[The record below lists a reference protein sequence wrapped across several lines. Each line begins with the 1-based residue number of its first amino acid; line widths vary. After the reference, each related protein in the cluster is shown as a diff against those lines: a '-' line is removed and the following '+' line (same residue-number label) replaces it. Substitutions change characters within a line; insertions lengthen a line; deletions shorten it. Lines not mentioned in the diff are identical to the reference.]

1 MAILSLATLLVSAD
15 RPDPNALVWLFYL
28 GFVLLVGG
36 CCAYLS
42 ALFSFGGVARNFAAL
57 VAVGLYMYL
66 TGSALVAAVWIWG
79 LQDTNVSQND
89 AFLGPQFAGL
99 AVMIVGA
106 TLIVFSRLLP
116 TSARVPLPDI
126 LTPGLFGVLAF
137 IPVLV
142 LAFALLALNAALVAL
157 IKAPLP
163 ASAQTAVDQVS
174 PIGPVIIAGVLTLL
188 VVLLRRGVHAPLN
201 VKLLALGAAVVV
213 TLALFLRGPSNWS
226 EPPVWGL
233 DILLLA
239 LVGSLVVYF
248 VSRNLT
254 APDASSDESSTS
266 SSTPATTQ
274 PSTTQPAPQQV
285 TPAPAPQDTS
295 ATTTVTWEEP
305 RTGE

>member
-1 MAILSLATLLVSAD
+1 MAIFSLAALLVSSD
-15 RPDPNALVWLFYL
+15 RPDPNAFVWLFYL

-79 LQDTNVSQND
+79 LLDKRVSENN

-137 IPVLV
+137 VPVLV
-142 LAFALLALNAALVAL
+142 LAFALLALNAALISL

-163 ASAQTAVDQVS
+163 ASAQTAVDQLS
-174 PIGPVIIAGVLTLL
+174 PIGPVIIVGVLTLL
-188 VVLLRRGVHAPLN
+188 LVLLRRGVHAPLN
-201 VKLLALGAAVVV
+201 VKLLALSAAAVVS
-213 TLALFLRGPSNWS
+213 LALFLRGPSNWS
-226 EPPVWGL
+226 EPPVWGF

-239 LVGSLVVYF
+239 LAGTLVVYF

-254 APDASSDESSTS
+254 APDESSAES
-266 SSTPATTQ
+266 PAPASAQPAPATA
-274 PSTTQPAPQQV
+274 QPAPQQASPV
-285 TPAPAPQDTS
+285 PAPQD
-295 ATTTVTWEEP
+295 APVIWEEP
-305 RTGE
+305 STGTGE

>member
-1 MAILSLATLLVSAD
+1 MANLSLATLLVSAD
-15 RPDPNALVWLFYL
+15 RPNPNAFVWLFYL

-116 TSARVPLPDI
+116 TGARVPLPDI
-126 LTPGLFGVLAF
+126 LTPGLFAVLAF
-137 IPVLV
+137 VPVLV
-142 LAFALLALNAALVAL
+142 LAFALLALNAALVSL

-163 ASAQTAVDQVS
+163 ATTQTAVDQIS
-174 PIGPVIIAGVLTLL
+174 PVGPVIIVGVVTLL

-201 VKLLALGAAVVV
+201 VKLLALVAALVV

-226 EPPVWGL
+226 EPPIWGF
-233 DILLLA
+233 DILLLTLA
-239 LVGSLVVYF
+239 VSVVVYF

-254 APDASSDESSTS
+254 APNEA
-266 SSTPATTQ
+266 PATTQ
-274 PSTTQPAPQQV
+274 LAPQQA
-285 TPAPAPQDTS
+285 TPAPAPQDAS
-295 ATTTVTWEEP
+295 AATPVTWEEP
-305 RTGE
+305 PIGE

>member
-1 MAILSLATLLVSAD
+1 MAILSLATLLLSAD
-15 RPDPNALVWLFYL
+15 RPDPNAFVWLFYL

-42 ALFSFGGVARNFAAL
+42 ALFSFGGVTRNFAAL

-79 LQDTNVSQND
+79 VQDELVKENN

-126 LTPGLFGVLAF
+126 MTPGLFGVLAF
-137 IPVLV
+137 VPVLV
-142 LAFALLALNAALVAL
+142 FAFVLLALNAAVVSL

-163 ASAQTAVDQVS
+163 ASMQTAVDQIA
-174 PIGPVIIAGVLTLL
+174 PIGPVIIVGVVTLL
-188 VVLLRRGVHAPLN
+188 LVLLRRGVHAPLN
-201 VKLLALGAAVVV
+201 VKLLALVAAVVV
-213 TLALFLRGPSNWS
+213 ALALFLRGPSNWS
-226 EPPVWGL
+226 EPPVWGF

-239 LVGSLVVYF
+239 LAGSLVVYF

-254 APDASSDESSTS
+254 APAASSDESSTG
-266 SSTPATTQ
+266 SSTPTM
-274 PSTTQPAPQQV
+274 TQPAPQ
-285 TPAPAPQDTS
+285 PAPTPQDAS
-295 ATTTVTWEEP
+295 ATAPVTWEEP
-305 RTGE
+305 PTGE

>member
-1 MAILSLATLLVSAD
+1 MAILPLAALLAFAD
-15 RPDPNALVWLFYL
+15 RTDPNAFVWLFYL

-57 VAVGLYMYL
+57 VAVGLYL
-66 TGSALVAAVWIWG
+66 FVTGGALVAAVWIWG
-79 LQDTNVSQND
+79 AQDTSVSQND

-99 AVMIVGA
+99 AVMVVGA
-106 TLIVFSRLLP
+106 TLIIFSRLLP
-116 TSARVPLPDI
+116 TSSRVPLPDI
-126 LTPGLFGVLAF
+126 LTPGLFAVLAF
-137 IPVLV
+137 VPVLV
-142 LAFALLALNAALVAL
+142 LAFVPLALNAALISL

-163 ASAQTAVDQVS
+163 ASAQTAVNQLS
-174 PIGPVIIAGVLTLL
+174 PIGPIIIVGVVTLL

-201 VKLLALGAAVVV
+201 VKLLAVGAAVVV

-226 EPPVWGL
+226 APPVWGF

-239 LVGSLVVYF
+239 LAGSVVVYF

-254 APDASSDESSTS
+254 APAESAAG

-274 PSTTQPAPQQV
+274 PAPQANPAPQQASS
-285 TPAPAPQDTS
+285 TSTPQDTP
-295 ATTTVTWEEP
+295 VTWEAPPAE
-305 RTGE
+305 G

>member
-15 RPDPNALVWLFYL
+15 RPDPNAFVWLFYL

-66 TGSALVAAVWIWG
+66 VGSALVAAVWLWG
-79 LQDTNVSQND
+79 ALDTDALDSSVSQNN
-89 AFLGPQFAGL
+89 AFLGAYFAGL
-99 AVMIVGA
+99 AVMLIGA
-106 TLIVFSRLLP
+106 GLVIFSRLLP

-126 LTPGLFGVLAF
+126 LTPGLFAVLGF

-142 LAFALLALNAALVAL
+142 LAFVPLALNAVLIAL

-163 ASAQTAVDQVS
+163 ASAQTAVDQLS
-174 PIGPVIIAGVLTLL
+174 PIGPVIIVGVVTLL
-188 VVLLRRGVHAPLN
+188 IVLLRRGVHAPLN
-201 VKLLALGAAVVV
+201 VKLLALVAAVVV

-226 EPPVWGL
+226 NPPVWGF

-239 LVGSLVVYF
+239 LAGSLIVYF

-254 APDASSDESSTS
+254 TPAAPSDESSTGS
-266 SSTPATTQ
+266 SMPT
-274 PSTTQPAPQQV
+274 TTQPAPQQA
-285 TPAPAPQDTS
+285 TPAPAPQDAS
-295 ATTTVTWEEP
+295 AATTVTWEEP
-305 RTGE
+305 PTDE

>member
-1 MAILSLATLLVSAD
+1 MAILSLATLLVSTD
-15 RPDPNALVWLFYL
+15 RPDPNVFVWLFYL

-79 LQDTNVSQND
+79 LLDERVTENN

-126 LTPGLFGVLAF
+126 MTPGLFGVLAF
-137 IPVLV
+137 VPMLV
-142 LAFALLALNAALVAL
+142 LAFALLALNAAVVSL

-163 ASAQTAVDQVS
+163 TSAQTTVDQLA
-174 PIGPVIIAGVLTLL
+174 PIGPVIIVGVVTLL
-188 VVLLRRGVHAPLN
+188 LVLLRRGVHAPLN
-201 VKLLALGAAVVV
+201 VKLLALVAAVVV
-213 TLALFLRGPSNWS
+213 ALALFLRGPANWS
-226 EPPVWGL
+226 EPPVWGF

-239 LVGSLVVYF
+239 LAGSLVVYF

-254 APDASSDESSTS
+254 APAESAAG

-274 PSTTQPAPQQV
+274 PAPQANPAPQQASS
-285 TPAPAPQDTS
+285 TPAPQDTP
-295 ATTTVTWEEP
+295 VTWEAPPAE
-305 RTGE
+305 G

>member
-15 RPDPNALVWLFYL
+15 RPDPNAFMWLFYL

-57 VAVGLYMYL
+57 VAVGLFLYL

-79 LQDTNVSQND
+79 LLDKQVTENN

-137 IPVLV
+137 VPVLV
-142 LAFALLALNAALVAL
+142 LAFALLALNAALVSL

-163 ASAQTAVDQVS
+163 ASAQTAVDQLA
-174 PIGPVIIAGVLTLL
+174 PIGPVVVVGVVTLL
-188 VVLLRRGVHAPLN
+188 LVLLRRGVHAPLN
-201 VKLLALGAAVVV
+201 VKLLALGAAAIV

-226 EPPVWGL
+226 EQPVWGF

-239 LVGSLVVYF
+239 LAGSLVVYF

-254 APDASSDESSTS
+254 APAASTDASSTGWST
-266 SSTPATTQ
+266 ATQ
-274 PSTTQPAPQQV
+274 PSTAQPAPQQAA
-285 TPAPAPQDTS
+285 PAPAPQDAS
-295 ATTTVTWEEP
+295 SSTTVTWEEP
-305 RTGE
+305 PPG

>member
-15 RPDPNALVWLFYL
+15 RPDPNAFVWLFYL

-79 LQDTNVSQND
+79 LLDERVTENN

-137 IPVLV
+137 VPVLV
-142 LAFALLALNAALVAL
+142 LAFVLLALNAALVSL

-163 ASAQTAVDQVS
+163 ASAQTAVDQLS
-174 PIGPVIIAGVLTLL
+174 PIGPVIIVGVLTLL
-188 VVLLRRGVHAPLN
+188 LVLLRRGVHAPLN
-201 VKLLALGAAVVV
+201 VKLLALGAAAVV

-226 EPPVWGL
+226 EPPVWGF

-239 LVGSLVVYF
+239 LAGSLVVYF

-254 APDASSDESSTS
+254 APAASSDESSTG
-266 SSTPATTQ
+266 SSTPTTA
-274 PSTTQPAPQQV
+274 PTAQPAPQQA
-285 TPAPAPQDTS
+285 TPAPAPQDAS
-295 ATTTVTWEEP
+295 AATTVTWEEP
-305 RTGE
+305 PTGE